1 MSDVAKEIDEEDE
14 EEDGEYSLF
23 VIDAL
28 SSYFGGDSEAR
39 YSIGKISEGELLPE
53 IVYMVS

>member
-1 MSDVAKEIDEEDE
+1 MSDGAKETDEKDK

-23 VIDAL
+23 VIDAF
-28 SSYFGGDSEAR
+28 SSYFGGDSEER

-53 IVYMVS
+53 IVYTDS

>member
-1 MSDVAKEIDEEDE
+1 MSDVAKEIDEDD

-23 VIDAL
+23 VIDAF
-28 SSYFGGDSEAR
+28 SSYFGGDSEER

>member
-1 MSDVAKEIDEEDE
+1 MDEEDE

-23 VIDAL
+23 VIDAF
-28 SSYFGGDSEAR
+28 SSYFGGDSEETYR
-39 YSIGKISEGELLPE
+39 IGETSEGEPLPE